1 MARMNQKSRISLVG
15 AVVAVLALAGCGSAD
30 EPEAPPSAPI
40 LSTSGPT
47 SSPQPQWPSREPGA
61 DLPDAAST
69 DVDDTD
75 PEQVALEAIRIIH
88 TRDTTV
94 EPRSGDSF
102 ARAADLM
109 TGKLR
114 DALIVDSSS
123 ARPSMQWSEWL
134 ERDATIAAETHIMV
148 EEHPE
153 DEPDRWRRAVE
164 VDEYVTAGN
173 GSKIGQFRVVHYLD
187 VRKVDGV
194 WRVDDIQ
201 FGERLPVQR

>member
-1 MARMNQKSRISLVG
+1 MNQKTRSSLVG
-15 AVVAVLALAGCGSAD
+15 VAVAALTLSGCGSPD
-30 EPEAPPSAPI
+30 EPETPSSAPV
-40 LSTSGPT
+40 LSSSAPVSPT
-47 SSPQPQWPSREPGA
+47 EPQWPTREPGA
-61 DLPDAAST
+61 DLPDAASS

-134 ERDATIAAETHIMV
+134 EQEATIAAETEIMV

-164 VDEYVTAGN
+164 VDEYVTAGS
-173 GSKIGQFRVVHYLD
+173 GSKIGQFRAVHYLD
-187 VRKVDGV
+187 VRNEDGV
-194 WRVDDIQ
+194 WRVDDIR
-201 FGERLPVQR
+201 FGERLPVRR